1 MATLI
6 ATWLMV
12 GGAILA
18 GPTFLLYLLLQYQTD
33 IEDIKMDIAQN
44 VAYHERIWDPDQ
56 ECR

>member
-1 MATLI
+1 
-6 ATWLMV
+6 MV

-18 GPTFLLYLLLQYQTD
+18 GPTFLLYLFLQYQTD

-44 VAYHERIWDPDQ
+44 VTYHERIWDPDQ